1 MDRDLRIY
9 AKGTAFAD
17 GIYDLRVLEV
27 LVGNYRKIFD
37 QLVTIQVGKRRP
49 DRKLKAQLGYQVQV
63 NPGSLELL
71 VKFVL
76 DHPEVLGALAADGG
90 YALAEQITKLLKN
103 AITLREK
110 AAEVIKKGLA
120 INISIINSFNV
131 ASRIHDTDVS
141 FDSNKGTIVIG
152 DPKILWAA
160 QMTRGPVNEILRQID
175 GHDVEF
181 IDLNTRSQTYRLTTE
196 QRQIIGRQKEVLPTT
211 LSVIGRLDMVSF
223 SAHRGTIISDSQRYG
238 VTWDEQ
244 IRSKIQKVVD
254 VEDVVFRVKPVVD
267 HKRLDNDA
275 IGFHVLDCDVANISL
290 DL

>member
-9 AKGTAFAD
+9 AKGNAFSD
-17 GIYDLRVLEV
+17 GVYDLRVLEV
-27 LVGNYRKIFD
+27 LIGNYRKIFD
-37 QLVTIQVGKRRP
+37 QLVTIQIGKRRP

-63 NPGSLELL
+63 NSGSLELL
-71 VKFVL
+71 IKFVL

-90 YALAEQITKLLKN
+90 HVLAEQIGKLLKN

-110 AAEVIKKGLA
+110 AAEIMKKGLA
-120 INISIINSFNV
+120 VNININNSFNI
-131 ASRIHDTDVS
+131 ASRIQDTDVS
-141 FDSNKGTIVIG
+141 FDNNKGTIVIG

-160 QMTRGPVNEILRQID
+160 QVTRGPVNEILRQVD
-175 GHDVEF
+175 GQGIEF
-181 IDLNTRSQTYRLTTE
+181 IDLNTQSQNYRLTTE
-196 QRQIIGRQKEVLPTT
+196 QRQIIGQQKEVLPTT

-254 VEDVVFRVKPVVD
+254 VDDVVFRVKPVVD
-267 HKRLDNDA
+267 HKRLDTDA
-275 IGFHVLDCDVANISL
+275 IGFYVLDCDVANNSL